1 MLGALY
7 DALPLVDDDMS
18 ADITARIRTL
28 VQDTTA
34 RMRNRTLESALA
46 TAGWSADDA
55 AFTMGTVQQ
64 PTQLREVIET
74 LLAER
79 EVMVDAAKVEDVFAD
94 ANESDKAQ
102 SKGKFDVDATEADP
116 RCAAIKLCGPPH
128 LGRLRRECRMLVS
141 PTARPGF
148 SGQQP
153 VSLAQENIES
163 VADDDY
169 LMSWKAD
176 GTRYRPTTPL
186 PVAFLNATRFFSV
199 KHSFSNSFS
208 WPCSLSLSASL
219 PLPHARSA
227 RLYPKNV
234 PKIPHDDS
242 SGPSLLDWARQRRL
256 SGSNMGT
263 QIGEESKAC
272 RVVVPKSQL
281 EQRQAKRFASD
292 YTSRR

>member
-1 MLGALY
+1 
-7 DALPLVDDDMS
+7 
-18 ADITARIRTL
+18 
-28 VQDTTA
+28 
-34 RMRNRTLESALA
+34 
-46 TAGWSADDA
+46 
-55 AFTMGTVQQ
+55 MGTVQQ

-227 RLYPKNV
+227 RLYPKMYQRYLMMIHQGQVYLIGRDNAVFRV
-234 PKIPHDDS
+234 PTWAPKSEKNPKPAGLWFPNPNWSKDKPNALHQTI
-242 SGPSLLDWARQRRL
+242 LLDGEMVVDVDNTKRER
-256 SGSNMGT
+256 NGT
-263 QIGEESKAC
+263 EKPNK
-272 RVVVPKSQL
+272 RVRWV
-281 EQRQAKRFASD
+281 
-292 YTSRR
+292 T